1 MIRYL
6 PALGEHEPTN
16 GYGTGIEG
24 AAIGVTNGLR
34 TSWDDVR
41 KIMRGAKDEVFKTT
55 WFKDIVLRPA
65 KSSICLFDSGLYS
78 VFGLAKKNPS
88 MDFAKF
94 FDSYAPAYCEYINY
108 VLKSVPKES
117 GEHCFFV
124 NLDTDFLLG
133 LDRTRAFNDY
143 LLKKVPEGR
152 MVGTYHAADGKAYL
166 DELIEK
172 FDYIAVADSQKGVSF
187 IDDAVA
193 LNYVQAACEYARN
206 KKPSI
211 KIHVLGRTDESLFE
225 KVADLADTCD
235 SSSYRFFG
243 EPTKLFGTN
252 LWLSDFWQGGFNY
265 AFCGGIEKARTASVR
280 PFSDMQY
287 SALIVETLQLYS
299 TLALASKYSR
309 QVVRSN
315 CPVRDAVDEMFGID
329 HSWWDASGGP
339 GARYLAWKESTKFLK
354 GKMRKVRDFEFL
366 TEAAEGAID
375 FGATA
380 SEMTNKRKNDWTRQ
394 APRPENF

>member
-6 PALGEHEPTN
+6 PALGEHEPAN

-41 KIMRGAKDEVFKTT
+41 KIMRGVKDEIFKTT

-65 KSSICLFDSGLYS
+65 KETICLFDSGLYS
-78 VFGLAKKNPS
+78 VFGLAKKDKS
-88 MDFAKF
+88 MNFAKF
-94 FDSYAPAYCEYINY
+94 FDSYAPAYRDYINY
-108 VLKSVPKES
+108 VLNNVSQES
-117 GEHCFFV
+117 AAHCFFV

-133 LDRTRAFNDY
+133 LEKTRAFNDM
-143 LLKKVPEGR
+143 LLKNCPEGKI
-152 MVGTYHAADGKAYL
+152 VGTYHAADGKEYL

-172 FDYIAVADSQKGVSF
+172 FDYIAVADSQRGVNF
-187 IDDAVA
+187 DDDNVA
-193 LNYVQAACEYARN
+193 LNYVQGVCEYARN

-211 KIHVLGRTDESLFE
+211 KIHVLGRTDEGLFE
-225 KVADLADTCD
+225 KAANLADTCD

-265 AFCGGIEKARTASVR
+265 GFCGGMEKGRTASVH
-280 PFSDMQY
+280 PFTDMQY

-309 QVVRSN
+309 QIVRTN
-315 CPVRDAVDEMFGID
+315 CPVRDALDDMFGID
-329 HSWWDASGGP
+329 HSWWDASGGTS
-339 GARYLAWKESTKFLK
+339 ARYLTCKESTKFEK
-354 GKMRKVRDFEFL
+354 GKQRKVRNFEFL
-366 TEAAEGAID
+366 TEAVEGAID
-375 FGATA
+375 LGCTT
-380 SEMTNKRKNDWTRQ
+380 SEFTNKRKNDWTRE